1 MAVQNELSILIVGG
15 TASGKTSML
24 NVIANFFPPNQR
36 IISIEDTREL
46 NLPDTLHWVPL
57 ETRLPNPEGK
67 GGITMLDLIIN
78 SLRMRPDRIIV
89 GEIRKKSEAEV
100 LFEAMHTGHSVYGTL
115 HANNL
120 RETVN
125 RLTQPPIGLSKQ
137 ILSALSLIVVQNI
150 NRRNGKRRTLQIGE
164 ILHDGDSRP
173 LMQLNIAKD
182 ELEKINE
189 PEIIYETLNL
199 YTGMSKEDTENNIDE
214 KIDILKWMVKNNI
227 NDINKIGMIMS
238 KYYLKKPFKNV
249 T

>member
-1 MAVQNELSILIVGG
+1 M
-15 TASGKTSML
+15 
-24 NVIANFFPPNQR
+24 
-36 IISIEDTREL
+36 
-46 NLPDTLHWVPL
+46 
-57 ETRLPNPEGK
+57 
-67 GGITMLDLIIN
+67 
-78 SLRMRPDRIIV
+78 
-89 GEIRKKSEAEV
+89 
-100 LFEAMHTGHSVYGTL
+100 
-115 HANNL
+115 
-120 RETVN
+120 
-125 RLTQPPIGLSKQ
+125 
-137 ILSALSLIVVQNI
+137 QNI

-199 YTGMSKEDTENNIDE
+199 YTGMSKEDTENDIDE
-214 KIDILKWMVKNNI
+214 KIDILKWMFKNNL